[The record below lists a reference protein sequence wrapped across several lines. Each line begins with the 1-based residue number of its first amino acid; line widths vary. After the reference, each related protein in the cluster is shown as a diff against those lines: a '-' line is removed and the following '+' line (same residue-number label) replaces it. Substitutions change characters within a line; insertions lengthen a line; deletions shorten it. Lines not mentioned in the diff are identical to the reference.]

1 MTQTS
6 STEMEE
12 VYDYVRARKR
22 KKEMKDNIQKDN
34 IELIDTLGTGNFGS
48 VFRGK
53 YKYRTKMRKTKEVPV
68 AVKVLKDNDS
78 PTAEV

>member
-12 VYDYVRARKR
+12 VYDYVRATNR
-22 KKEMKDNIQKDN
+22 KKEMKLLQKDN
-34 IELIDTLGTGNFGS
+34 IELIDALGAGNFGS

>member
-6 STEMEE
+6 SAEMEE
-12 VYDYVRARKR
+12 VYDYVRAKNKKKDMKLLRK
-22 KKEMKDNIQKDN
+22 DD
-34 IELIDTLGTGNFGS
+34 IELVDTLGAGNFGS

-53 YKYRTKMRKTKEVPV
+53 YKYRTKIKTMKEVPV
-68 AVKVLKDNDS
+68 AVKVLKDSES